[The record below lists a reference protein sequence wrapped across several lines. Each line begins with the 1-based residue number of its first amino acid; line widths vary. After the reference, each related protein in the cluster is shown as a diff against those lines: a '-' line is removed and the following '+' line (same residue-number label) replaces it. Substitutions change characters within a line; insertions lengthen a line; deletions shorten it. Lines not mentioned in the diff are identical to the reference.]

1 MFSDI
6 AQHWARKCIVAL
18 AQRRLVSGYPSGTF
32 RPDGVLTRAE
42 FAALLLK
49 IFPRSSIRT
58 AAQMSEKADK
68 SAGSGPTGSKS
79 GLKRGALRDVTAEHW
94 ARAAIEWVHQC
105 ALLNGFADGSFRP
118 GQRISRAQVVTALM
132 AGLEAAQGVD
142 ATEALTADDLPI
154 FDQVAAHF
162 SDAREIAPEHLAG
175 VASALKR
182 KLLEPLSDSGSAPRP
197 LLPNQPITR
206 AEVALLLCRILAIPV
221 AELAG
226 NYSAL
231 VAAQDRRAV
240 MQKFLRQE
248 DSFNAEKLAV
258 LDRGIRRSPYRS
270 QIAHYAARL
279 KQPAAIVVPVAGT
292 TPYPR
297 RGELIFP
304 NEGALDFLSPGIL
317 SACVVLQT
325 VQAGEL
331 KTRWLGLDALSD
343 RQLWSATKFIPLLNV
358 LAQVSAADA
367 TVDINRCRVREA
379 GKPTGGSY
387 SFADL
392 ATGILSYS
400 DRIATSNALAVTFKR
415 FATPAGLE
423 QWTQQLTGNS
433 ELSFQGRYGEAPF
446 IESPELWDT
455 RRKKVLIKS
464 AEVAHEGQNLVS
476 TYDLTRILS
485 MAGWHWQL
493 PESARISDI
502 KGENLE
508 VLIRAMGVDTGRY
521 VDVALETL
529 GLANVIIS
537 PVIISKSG
545 FGRSDQRDRTELTYS
560 ALVQFS
566 LPRQGAPDLSA
577 THQQYALCFTLLAA
591 SSAEDVDQAAR
602 YVDALMAA
610 EVTEI
615 LRRTITQML

>member
-1 MFSDI
+1 MFFDI
-6 AQHWARKCIVAL
+6 AQHWAGKCILAL
-18 AQRRLVSGYPSGTF
+18 AQRRLISGYPSGAF

-42 FAALLLK
+42 FAALMLK
-49 IFPRSSIRT
+49 VFPRSSIRV
-58 AAQMSEKADK
+58 S
-68 SAGSGPTGSKS
+68 SALSSDGPSQLPKEA
-79 GLKRGALRDVTAEHW
+79 ALRDVTAEHW
-94 ARAAIEWVHQC
+94 AREAIEWVHQC
-105 ALLNGFADGSFRP
+105 RLLSSFADGSFRP

-142 ATEALTADDLPI
+142 AMAASAAEDLPV
-154 FDQVAAHF
+154 FEQVAAHF
-162 SDAREIAPEHLAG
+162 SDAREIEPEHLAG
-175 VASALKR
+175 IASALKR
-182 KLLEPLSDSGSAPRP
+182 KLLEPLAGLGNAPRP
-197 LLPNQPITR
+197 LLPNQAITR
-206 AEVALLLCRILAIPV
+206 AEVALLLCRILAIPI

-226 NYSAL
+226 DYSAL
-231 VAAQDRRAV
+231 VAAQDRRAI
-240 MQKFLRQE
+240 MKKFLQQE
-248 DSFNAEKLAV
+248 ASFDAEKLAI
-258 LDRGIRRSPYRS
+258 LDLGIRQSPYRS

-279 KQPAAIVVPVAGT
+279 KQPSALVVPVAGT

-317 SACVVLQT
+317 SACIALQT
-325 VQAGEL
+325 VQDGEL
-331 KTRWLGLDALSD
+331 KTRWLGLEALSD
-343 RQLWSATKFIPLLNV
+343 RQMWSATKFIPLLNV
-358 LAQVSAADA
+358 LAQANAAGA
-367 TVDINRCRVREA
+367 DISRCRIRET
-379 GKPTGGSY
+379 GKPTGGY

-392 ATGILSYS
+392 ATGIFSYS
-400 DRIATSNALAVTFKR
+400 DHIATSNALAVTFKR
-415 FATPAGLE
+415 FATPADLE

-446 IESPELWDT
+446 VESPELWDT
-455 RRKKVLIKS
+455 RSKKVLIKS
-464 AEVAHEGQNLVS
+464 AEIAHEGQNLVS

-493 PESARISDI
+493 PESARILDI
-502 KGENLE
+502 QGDSLE

-529 GLANVIIS
+529 GLAKIVQS
-537 PVIISKSG
+537 PVILSKSG
-545 FGRSDQRDRTELTYS
+545 FGRSEERDRTELTYS

-615 LRRTITQML
+615 LRRAITQTL